1 MSKAGHHYLPSIIEH
16 ETLYSWC
23 GAVHRFSSKG
33 SATQTA
39 ASLLGGIHRIRYHV
53 IPVTLQ
59 SFPPA
64 QGLPPLQQLA
74 LILHHTVAGYYWPFL
89 TDRSRLSLT
98 SVPFGPSGEFH
109 RKLALSQSRSVPIS
123 HPLKFC
129 ESCIEADIKEWGR
142 CVWHVVHQYPTTYFC
157 DKHSQKLQVHPGHS
171 KRWCYPDDAPS
182 AFVDRS
188 TPSDFDRILSG
199 LGRLIAQGSPVNV
212 GALRRFC
219 HSRLRSIGVVQ
230 SLQRVSHQGLISWF
244 VNGPSSTWEVSSRL
258 PALADGK
265 WLPALLWR
273 QKQSHPVK
281 WLLLWA
287 SLGWGSAQEAFHAFV
302 HANAG
307 RDVHLDGQ
315 VSLFEPARLEN
326 FVAPAFVIEAFEKHD
341 SYADVMRALG
351 AGRSVVLNWL
361 ESDPHLRQTWRNRL
375 RRQKQANIELA
386 IRESLAIHPGIDVQ
400 ALASIHGSQLLW
412 LRANAPAGYRKLLVG
427 VPQKNLKQLMLFD

>member
-1 MSKAGHHYLPSIIEH
+1 M
-16 ETLYSWC
+16 
-23 GAVHRFSSKG
+23 
-33 SATQTA
+33 
-39 ASLLGGIHRIRYHV
+39 
-53 IPVTLQ
+53 
-59 SFPPA
+59 
-64 QGLPPLQQLA
+64 
-74 LILHHTVAGYYWPFL
+74 
-89 TDRSRLSLT
+89 
-98 SVPFGPSGEFH
+98 
-109 RKLALSQSRSVPIS
+109 
-123 HPLKFC
+123 
-129 ESCIEADIKEWGR
+129 
-142 CVWHVVHQYPTTYFC
+142 
-157 DKHSQKLQVHPGHS
+157 
-171 KRWCYPDDAPS
+171 
-182 AFVDRS
+182 
-188 TPSDFDRILSG
+188 
-199 LGRLIAQGSPVNV
+199 
-212 GALRRFC
+212 
-219 HSRLRSIGVVQ
+219 Q

-302 HANAG
+302 HANAS

-400 ALASIHGSQLLW
+400 ALGFNPRESVAVVEGKCSGW
-412 LRANAPAGYRKLLVG
+412 LSEAARWRSPKKSETVDAVR
-427 VPQKNLKQLMLFD
+427 LKPLCN